1 MRRNLFSRAIV
12 LFMSAVAVFLLVFII
27 LVNSSGVFTKLSSPV
42 VSVFS
47 RVDSA
52 VSQPFSFLLNLN
64 ENISSLFS
72 TYAENK
78 ELKKENTD
86 LKSTSIESSDLEKRV
101 QELEGILNLSSS
113 LSMKNNIT
121 ANVVS
126 RSPVSWMDK
135 VLLDKG
141 SKDSIKTG
149 MLVLNSSGLIGYI
162 DKVSEKSS
170 SVALLTNSSKEAN
183 ISMKISSTS
192 GEIYGILEGF
202 DMETHTFIISQ
213 LNSAN
218 PINVGDNVV
227 TSGLDGSTVSGIS
240 LGSVSKVVSSSD
252 HLKSKVYVS
261 SEVNF
266 DNFSYVTIVGD

>member
-1 MRRNLFSRAIV
+1 
-12 LFMSAVAVFLLVFII
+12 MSAVAVFLLVFII